1 MKIKKTYLFSLFFIL
16 IFTLSLFY
24 NFSSEALA
32 QDDGTGVRI
41 SPTRVE
47 DLVDP
52 GGLYRYEISVTNKSN
67 IFTTLYAYL
76 KDFKAG
82 GEGGQPVL
90 VAPGSEEGY
99 FLAAWIDITSEGIE
113 FAPNEEKVI
122 PFNIKVPEETG
133 PGGYYGGIYF
143 GTKAPR
149 ISTDS
154 EEQGAGMSV
163 AQQTGCLVLLQ
174 IKGDALEEARIRE
187 FNTNKDVYNTPF
199 DVNFIVRIENKGNIH
214 VKPIGNISINN
225 MFGKEVAVVRVN
237 ERGGNVLPDS
247 IRRFEERWSG
257 ENGFGRY
264 QAIIGL
270 SYGTSVDLGGQGKQ
284 SLYTE
289 KYFWIIPWK
298 IIMPLTLGFIF
309 FLAVFILMM
318 KLYRNKAV
326 KKAMQQ
332 AGLGHVKY
340 VKKYQ
345 GPSPTAHLA
354 MILLVVLGAIFLMM
368 VVMYFLFFA

>member
-1 MKIKKTYLFSLFFIL
+1 MKIRKIYLFSLFLFFIL
-16 IFTLSLFY
+16 I
-24 NFSSEALA
+24 NFASPVLA
-32 QDDGTGVRI
+32 QDDGTGVKI

-47 DLVDP
+47 DLIDP
-52 GGLYRYEISVTNKSN
+52 GGVYRYEIKVTNKSSSP
-67 IFTTLYAYL
+67 TTLYAYL

-90 VAPGSEEGY
+90 IAPGSEEGY
-99 FLAAWIDITSEGIE
+99 FLASWIDITDEGID
-113 FAPNEEKVI
+113 FTPNEEKIISFHV
-122 PFNIKVPEETG
+122 KVPEETG
-133 PGGYYGGIYF
+133 PGGYYGGVYF

-149 ISTDS
+149 VSLDS

-174 IKGDALEEARIRE
+174 IKGDALEEASIRE
-187 FNTNKDVYNTPF
+187 FNTDKDLYDTPF
-199 DVNFIVRIENKGNIH
+199 DINFIIRIENKGNVH

-237 ERGGNVLPDS
+237 ERGGNVLPNS
-247 IRRFEERWSG
+247 IRRFKEKWSG

-264 QAIIGL
+264 KATIGL
-270 SYGTSVDLGGQGKQ
+270 SYGTSVNMGGQGKQ

-298 IIMPLTLGFIF
+298 IINPIILGFIF
-309 FLAVFILMM
+309 FFAVFILMLR
-318 KLYRNKAV
+318 LYRNKAI

-340 VKKYQ
+340 VKKHQ

-368 VVMYFLFFA
+368 IVMYFLFFA